1 MHVTGEGLFSQAK
14 GRPERTPLPC
24 MESYMDK
31 ILQLRKDYRLHDNTQ
46 MMVLLSLCTK
56 DMNKY
61 VSMYPEVW
69 FVDCTAGTNRQKRQ
83 LFVMAVR
90 TSTGSTLPGNLTI
103 IPSEQKWVFH
113 SIYSLAFRYLYSDDV
128 CSRNR
133 VVLTDEDDAE
143 YTSFEGLIE
152 TSSVF
157 SKSTVMLCT
166 FHAIWMAFKK
176 DLLPRLDACEHG
188 KVVGKIRLYHFVCII
203 LLFIIHTYQFVH
215 WRHN

>member
-24 MESYMDK
+24 MDSYLDK
-31 ILQLRKDYRLHDNTQ
+31 ILELRRDYRLHDDTQ

-69 FVDCTAGTNRQKRQ
+69 FVDCTAGTNCQKRQ

-90 TSTGSTLPGNLTI
+90 TSTGTTLPGNLTI

-113 SIYSLAFRYLYSDDV
+113 SIYSLAFRYLYSDEV

-143 YTSFEGLIE
+143 YGSFEGLIE
-152 TSSVF
+152 TSSIF

-176 DLLPRLDACEHG
+176 DLLPKLDACEHG
-188 KVVGKIRLYHFVCII
+188 KVVGKFVLYHFIYTFSFN
-203 LLFIIHTYQFVH
+203 LFYIYEFV
-215 WRHN
+215 